1 MRNDGRDYNQ
11 LRPIKITKG
20 YLNRVPTSVLVEFGD
35 TKVLCTASVESKQP
49 PFLLNTEKGW
59 VTAEYSMLPMCATSK
74 QRIGRE
80 RSKVGGRTQE
90 IQRLIGR
97 SMRAAVNLEKLNK
110 TSITIDC
117 DVLQADG
124 GTRTASITGGYVSLC
139 LLVKEML
146 EEGKLTENPII
157 DNISAVSIGVI
168 GDKICTDL
176 NYEEDSTAETDMNFV
191 MTGSGGMIEIQGTAE
206 GKCFSK
212 EELDLMYD
220 AAFKACTELK
230 QIQNEALNN

>member
-1 MRNDGRDYNQ
+1 MRNDGRDYTQ
-11 LRPIKITKG
+11 LRSVKITKG

-35 TKVLCTASVESKQP
+35 TKVLCTASVEMKQP
-49 PFLLNTEKGW
+49 QFLLNTEKGW

-110 TSITIDC
+110 VSITIDC

-139 LLVKEML
+139 LLVKEL
-146 EEGKLTENPII
+146 LDNGILKENPII
-157 DNISAVSIGVI
+157 DNISAVSIGIIDGKV
-168 GDKICTDL
+168 CTDL
-176 NYEEDSTAETDMNFV
+176 NYEEDSSAETDMNFV
-191 MTGSGGMIEIQGTAE
+191 MTGNGGIIEVQGTAE
-206 GKCFSK
+206 GKPFSK

-220 AAFKACTELK
+220 SAFKACTELK
-230 QIQNEALNN
+230 QFQNEALNN